1 MKTFAYL
8 ALIGTTLA
16 IRLTESTG
24 AVDGAV
30 TEQATLEQQELEAFG
45 QVDLEQLGSLT
56 VEDLGEDAALCLRD
70 ATRGVLVDA
79 GLEREDVDRV
89 DEALTAGALE
99 RDAEGNLKNDLSDF
113 RGALDQVGRQMGGD
127 TDDIESG
134 LEEIAR
140 RSLDCLRRKEER
152 RGAPGGGQGPAG
164 GEGPTAGEGTGPAGG
179 EGPTA
184 GEGTGPAP
192 ETTLAQGVDAAA
204 DLPEEKKKELKKA
217 AKKAAEELGLTKEEA
232 EAVA

>member
-164 GEGPTAGEGTGPAGG
+164 GEGPTAGEGTGPA
-179 EGPTA
+179 
-184 GEGTGPAP
+184 P

-232 EAVA
+232 DAVA

>member
-30 TEQATLEQQELEAFG
+30 TEQATLEQAELEAFG

-164 GEGPTAGEGTGPAGG
+164 GEGPTAGEGTGPA
-179 EGPTA
+179 
-184 GEGTGPAP
+184 P

-232 EAVA
+232 DAVA